1 MDRVE
6 KIQQVIVTAQ
16 QMREIEGR
24 VFAAGMPVAAL
35 MEKVASLI
43 VRRISR
49 EWGSGGVGEWGNG
62 ILQIFPLFPVSC
74 SLFPVSCSLV
84 KNYG

>member
-49 EWGSGGVGEWGNG
+49 EWGSGGVGEWGSGGVGEKKESPITN
-62 ILQIFPLFPVSC
+62 P
-74 SLFPVSCSLV
+74 
-84 KNYG
+84 